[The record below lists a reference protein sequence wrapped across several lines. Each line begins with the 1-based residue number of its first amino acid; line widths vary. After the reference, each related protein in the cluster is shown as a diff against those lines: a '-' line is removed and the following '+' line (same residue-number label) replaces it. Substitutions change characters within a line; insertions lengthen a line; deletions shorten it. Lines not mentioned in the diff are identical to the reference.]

1 MTQADMVVDG
11 VLPIDQ
17 MREYSAPAD
26 LVCRRIPKDILE
38 GVYGIGIGIKEVD
51 EGGSGLVTWEDLLS
65 SYASKSAITIG
76 HWHRELTL
84 QVARGMT
91 RASFGMPDTS
101 RAARYV
107 LKDYVIAKLL
117 YAHPPPGIDPD
128 FFMETSRAQ
137 TLARLEAEYKAGR
150 KKAPTTHVGKNSD
163 TYVPAAP
170 ADGSAPA
177 DPTATGIVDPQQDDA
192 APVTKQ
198 RQLTSQSIRASAASA
213 PGRTGG
219 QKAAALDGVFFT
231 EAGPAARPVVSGSRQ
246 GPADA
251 QEGGL
256 GYSRQQRYPHQRML
270 GPDGMPIL
278 QNTTMGRNAGDKKH
292 FRVREGKKR
301 SGKGYD

>member
-1 MTQADMVVDG
+1 
-11 VLPIDQ
+11 
-17 MREYSAPAD
+17 
-26 LVCRRIPKDILE
+26 
-38 GVYGIGIGIKEVD
+38 
-51 EGGSGLVTWEDLLS
+51 
-65 SYASKSAITIG
+65 
-76 HWHRELTL
+76 
-84 QVARGMT
+84 
-91 RASFGMPDTS
+91 MPDTS

-107 LKDYVIAKLL
+107 LKDYVVAKLL

-150 KKAPTTHVGKNSD
+150 KKAPTTHVGKNAD

-170 ADGSAPA
+170 SGAGADA
-177 DPTATGIVDPQQDDA
+177 DTNAATATGVVDPQQDDS

-198 RQLTSQSIRASAASA
+198 RQLTSQSLRASAASA
-213 PGRTGG
+213 PGRTGS
-219 QKAAALDGVFFT
+219 QKAEALDGVFFT
-231 EAGPAARPVVSGSRQ
+231 EAGPAPRPVVSGARQ

-256 GYSRQQRYPHQRML
+256 GYSRTQTYPHQRML
-270 GPDGMPIL
+270 GPDGMPIS
-278 QNTTMGRNAGDKKH
+278 QYSKMGRNAGDKKH

>member
-1 MTQADMVVDG
+1 MPVSGHHARGAELDTI
-11 VLPIDQ
+11 VLT
-17 MREYSAPAD
+17 RS
-26 LVCRRIPKDILE
+26 
-38 GVYGIGIGIKEVD
+38 
-51 EGGSGLVTWEDLLS
+51 
-65 SYASKSAITIG
+65 
-76 HWHRELTL
+76 
-84 QVARGMT
+84 VARGMT

-150 KKAPTTHVGKNSD
+150 KKAPTTHVGKNAD

-170 ADGSAPA
+170 SDA
-177 DPTATGIVDPQQDDA
+177 TATGVVDPQADDA

-198 RQLTSQSIRASAASA
+198 RQLTSQSLRANAASA
-213 PGRTGG
+213 PGRTGS
-219 QKAAALDGVFFT
+219 QKAEALDGVFFT
-231 EAGPAARPVVSGSRQ
+231 EAGPAPRPVVSGARQ

-256 GYSRQQRYPHQRML
+256 GYSRTQTYPHQRML
-270 GPDGMPIL
+270 GPDGMPIS
-278 QNTTMGRNAGDKKH
+278 QYSSMGRNQGDKKH
-292 FRVREGKKR
+292 FRVREGKNR